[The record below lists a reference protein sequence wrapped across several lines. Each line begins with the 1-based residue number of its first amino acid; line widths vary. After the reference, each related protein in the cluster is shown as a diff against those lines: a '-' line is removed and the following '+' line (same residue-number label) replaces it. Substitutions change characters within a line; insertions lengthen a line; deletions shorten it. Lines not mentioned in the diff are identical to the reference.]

1 MKGGFEVPLVK
12 NYFDIALVKG
22 GFEVPLVKDDFDVAW

>member
-1 MKGGFEVPLVK
+1 MKGGFEEPLVK
-12 NYFDIALVKG
+12 NDFDVALVKG

>member
-1 MKGGFEVPLVK
+1 MEGGFDEPLVK
-12 NYFDIALVKG
+12 NDSDAASVKG